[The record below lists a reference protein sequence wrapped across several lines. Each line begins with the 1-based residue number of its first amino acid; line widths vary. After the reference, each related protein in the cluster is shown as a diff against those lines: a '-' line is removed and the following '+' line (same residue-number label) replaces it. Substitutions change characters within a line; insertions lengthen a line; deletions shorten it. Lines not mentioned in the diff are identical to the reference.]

1 MEVEK
6 IEKTIRKVQQ
16 DSFTVLEFISVFKE
30 LHPEDWKRLAKL
42 PKSLGEKRRYTVT
55 RYLSN
60 RLDLY
65 SSKADSL
72 LMPFTRY
79 SEGKFK
85 DYRKTTEKKRK
96 FFGSPWIAIFKKKE
110 GRGLENNSP
119 FKG

>member
-1 MEVEK
+1 MSMNTLLEVEK

-30 LHPEDWKRLAKL
+30 LHPEDWKRLAKRFGQ
-42 PKSLGEKRRYTVT
+42 LGEKRRYTVT

-60 RLDLY
+60 RLELY

-72 LMPFTRY
+72 LMPFTRC

-85 DYRKTTEKKRK
+85 NYRKTTEEERK
-96 FFGSPWIAIFKKKE
+96 LFGSPWIAIFKKKRKKE
-110 GRGLENNSP
+110 D
-119 FKG
+119 